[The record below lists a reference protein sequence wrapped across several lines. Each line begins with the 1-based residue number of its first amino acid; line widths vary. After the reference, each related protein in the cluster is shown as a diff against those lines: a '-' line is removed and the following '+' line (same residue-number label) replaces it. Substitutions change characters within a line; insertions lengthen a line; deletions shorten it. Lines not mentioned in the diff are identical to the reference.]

1 MLTAND
7 AGDDALDSDADP
19 ITGLTSVIDVS
30 DPSLLTDTDGDGIV
44 DDYSW
49 DAGIVQSPL
58 VEIGNYVWNDLN
70 NDGIQD
76 DDEPPLAGVVVELL
90 DENGDPVLDE
100 NGDPVTA
107 VTDAE
112 GEYIF
117 EVAPGNYQLQFVQ
130 PEGFV
135 ASPSNST
142 ADDATDSDGDSSGL
156 IAAISVAAGVDDF
169 TLDMGFAPT
178 QDLSGVIWDDIDG
191 DGQLDADET
200 VRAGVLIQLF
210 NADSTPVTDAN
221 GQPVFATTDA
231 DGSYSFEVPPG
242 DYRMKLTAPDGSS
255 LSAGGGVDADGFTDV
270 ITMVN
275 GVDITNADFGLV
287 LTEAANTDG
296 TIPVLA
302 FTGLSSNYLLLMA
315 LVLLVTGSGTIATVR
330 GGARRR
336 QI

>member
-1 MLTAND
+1 M
-7 AGDDALDSDADP
+7 
-19 ITGLTSVIDVS
+19 
-30 DPSLLTDTDGDGIV
+30 
-44 DDYSW
+44 
-49 DAGIVQSPL
+49 
-58 VEIGNYVWNDLN
+58 
-70 NDGIQD
+70 
-76 DDEPPLAGVVVELL
+76 
-90 DENGDPVLDE
+90 
-100 NGDPVTA
+100 
-107 VTDAE
+107 
-112 GEYIF
+112 
-117 EVAPGNYQLQFVQ
+117 
-130 PEGFV
+130 
-135 ASPSNST
+135 
-142 ADDATDSDGDSSGL
+142 
-156 IAAISVAAGVDDF
+156 
-169 TLDMGFAPT
+169 
-178 QDLSGVIWDDIDG
+178 
-191 DGQLDADET
+191 
-200 VRAGVLIQLF
+200 LIQLF
-210 NADSTPVTDAN
+210 NADGTPVTDAN